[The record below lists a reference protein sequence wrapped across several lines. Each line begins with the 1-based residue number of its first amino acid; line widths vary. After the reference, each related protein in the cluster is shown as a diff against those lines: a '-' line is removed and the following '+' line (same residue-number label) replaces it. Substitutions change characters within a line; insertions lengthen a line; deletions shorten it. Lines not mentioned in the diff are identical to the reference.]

1 MTLMHGEQAVKNFVR
16 CKVYPGQFSD
26 EFAVSGEQANGQR
39 FSLFVPTNYVAP
51 DQTPT
56 RESSVDGWLQI
67 SIWEQ
72 SGYEAVVRLPRES
85 FESGRFVTV
94 RLDQLQMPLQP
105 IEAQP

>member
-1 MTLMHGEQAVKNFVR
+1 MAIMRGWQAVKNFLR
-16 CKVYPGQFSD
+16 CKIYPGQFSD
-26 EFAVSGEQANGQR
+26 EFAVSGEQANGGR
-39 FSLFVPTNYVAP
+39 FSLFVPTNYVNP

-56 RESSVDGWLQI
+56 RDTSVEGWLQI

-72 SGYEAVVRLPRES
+72 SGDRAVVKLPRES